1 MSAPRRIARNAAVRM
16 AGEVVAKLASLAF
29 FVVMARE
36 LGAGGFGE
44 FQFALALTGALIYLA
59 GFGTDQLLAR
69 EVARDRSLAG
79 RLLADAA
86 AVKVLGGLLMLGVAA
101 VLVNLTDTSSEG
113 RAAVYIV
120 GAGALLEVLSKSWHS
135 IFQGYERL
143 DLVSATLIV
152 QRTVTAAVGIA
163 VLVTGGGLVAASV
176 VYAGG
181 AAVAVVVSDLWLRR
195 LGVRR
200 APVDASG
207 WVPVMRAGV
216 PIGVV
221 SLLMIV
227 LLRLD
232 VTMLSFLSDAA
243 TVGVYAVAFRLVEAT
258 QFLGGAMAMAMLP
271 WLARAGA
278 NVTRGFALGLKAV
291 NALLLPIGLALVL
304 FAGPIVELLY
314 GSEFERSVV
323 PLQILGL
330 MTLLYGINAYAS
342 VSLVARYRPGAYGR
356 LLVPVIALNVGLNL
370 VLIPAEGASG
380 AAAAALASGALLA
393 ALALWQAR
401 VVLGPA
407 DLVGAFA
414 GPVLAGAA
422 MAAVVLALPAP
433 WAPELVLGFLVYA
446 GVLGAFEWL
455 ARRDDALV
463 YLSALPGSRFRAG
476 RTTA

>member
-1 MSAPRRIARNAAVRM
+1 MSTPRRVARNAAVRM
-16 AGEVVAKLASLAF
+16 GGEVVAKLASLAF

-36 LGAGGFGE
+36 LGARGFGE

-69 EVARDRSLAG
+69 EVARDRALAG

-86 AVKVLGGLLMLGVAA
+86 AVKVLGGLLMLGAA
-101 VLVNLTDTSSEG
+101 TLIAAASSEG
-113 RAAVYIV
+113 VAVVAIV

-135 IFQGYERL
+135 IFTGYERL

-152 QRTVTAAVGIA
+152 QRTLTAVVGVA
-163 VLVTGGGLVAASV
+163 VLLSGGSLLAAAA

-181 AAVAVVVSDLWLRR
+181 AAVAVLVCELLLRR

-200 APVDASG
+200 ASMDASG
-207 WVPVMRAGV
+207 WLSVMRAGV

-232 VTMLSFLSDAA
+232 VTMLAFLSDSV

-258 QFLGGAMAMAMLP
+258 QFMGGAMAIAMLP

-278 NVTRGFALGLKAV
+278 ELTRGFALGLKAV

-304 FAGPIVELLY
+304 FAGPVVDLLY
-314 GSEFERSVV
+314 GDEFEPSVV
-323 PLQILGL
+323 PLRILGL
-330 MTLLYGINAYAS
+330 MTLFYGINAYAS
-342 VSLVARYRPGAYGR
+342 VSLVARYRPLVLGR
-356 LLVPVIALNVGLNL
+356 LLVPVIALNVVLNL
-370 VLIPAEGASG
+370 ILIPREGASG

-414 GPVLAGAA
+414 GPVLGGGA
-422 MAAVVLALPAP
+422 MAAVVLALSAP
-433 WAPELVLGFLVYA
+433 WVAELVLGAVVYA
-446 GVLGAFEWL
+446 TVLGAFEWL
-455 ARRDDALV
+455 ARREDALV
-463 YLSALPGSRFRAG
+463 YLSALPVSRFRAG